1 MSERKQR
8 KHINNHQVTAGE
20 AQPEKCAS
28 LFRDIPK
35 CTDTDPSRDRWA
47 SISCVVPPSRWQDG
61 ERESLSGTAHR
72 VGHYWDEPVFWLVRS
87 QTLSLSLSR
96 YNGPNVRAL
105 RMPKYNQVMLSG
117 WPLRADDRA
126 PEIYCSVLMMH
137 NAHSPIST
145 VNREI
150 GVRSTGTLLNTCWST
165 ILPTVPDWPVHCR
178 RRRVAIRG
186 TISRCGNLRRW
197 PRLRCTAPTLLGRP
211 SPTGPP
217 APSAHFP
224 PVPTLPL
231 QTKKKKTKK
240 KIWWE
245 MWRRHLNKRPL

>member
-1 MSERKQR
+1 MEL
-8 KHINNHQVTAGE
+8 HIESVITE
-20 AQPEKCAS
+20 TS
-28 LFRDIPK
+28 
-35 CTDTDPSRDRWA
+35 PSFDLYGPR
-47 SISCVVPPSRWQDG
+47 
-61 ERESLSGTAHR
+61 
-72 VGHYWDEPVFWLVRS
+72 
-87 QTLSLSLSR
+87 LSLSLSR

-197 PRLRCTAPTLLGRP
+197 PRLRCTAPTLLGQP

-240 KIWWE
+240 KNR
-245 MWRRHLNKRPL
+245 MRNVTTSSQ

>member
-1 MSERKQR
+1 MRRSPRNVR
-8 KHINNHQVTAGE
+8 LSFVISPN
-20 AQPEKCAS
+20 AQTLIRLATGGHRSLAS
-28 LFRDIPK
+28 FHLLADK
-35 CTDTDPSRDRWA
+35 M
-47 SISCVVPPSRWQDG
+47 
-61 ERESLSGTAHR
+61 ERERASVELHIESVITETSPSFDLYGPR
-72 VGHYWDEPVFWLVRS
+72 
-87 QTLSLSLSR
+87 LSLSLSR

-240 KIWWE
+240 KI
-245 MWRRHLNKRPL
+245 

>member
-1 MSERKQR
+1 MRPSPRNVR
-8 KHINNHQVTAGE
+8 LSFVISPN
-20 AQPEKCAS
+20 AQTLIRLATGGHRSLAS
-28 LFRDIPK
+28 FHLLADK
-35 CTDTDPSRDRWA
+35 M
-47 SISCVVPPSRWQDG
+47 
-61 ERESLSGTAHR
+61 ERERASVELHIESVITETSPSFDLYGPR
-72 VGHYWDEPVFWLVRS
+72 
-87 QTLSLSLSR
+87 LSLSLSR

-126 PEIYCSVLMMH
+126 PEIYCSVLMLH

-240 KIWWE
+240 KI
-245 MWRRHLNKRPL
+245 

>member
-1 MSERKQR
+1 MRRSPRNVR
-8 KHINNHQVTAGE
+8 LSFVISPN
-20 AQPEKCAS
+20 AQTLIRLATGGHRSLAS
-28 LFRDIPK
+28 FHLLADK
-35 CTDTDPSRDRWA
+35 M
-47 SISCVVPPSRWQDG
+47 
-61 ERESLSGTAHR
+61 EREREPQWNCTSSRSLLRRARLLTCT
-72 VGHYWDEPVFWLVRS
+72 VPD
-87 QTLSLSLSR
+87 SLSLSR

-197 PRLRCTAPTLLGRP
+197 PRLRCTAPTLLGQP

-240 KIWWE
+240 KI
-245 MWRRHLNKRPL
+245 

>member
-1 MSERKQR
+1 MGIDLLRRS
-8 KHINNHQVTAGE
+8 TF
-20 AQPEKCAS
+20 S
-28 LFRDIPK
+28 L
-35 CTDTDPSRDRWA
+35 TRW
-47 SISCVVPPSRWQDG
+47 R
-61 ERESLSGTAHR
+61 EREPQWNCTSSRSLLRRARLLTCT
-72 VGHYWDEPVFWLVRS
+72 VPD
-87 QTLSLSLSR
+87 SLSLSR

-240 KIWWE
+240 KI
-245 MWRRHLNKRPL
+245 

>member
-1 MSERKQR
+1 MRRSPRNVR
-8 KHINNHQVTAGE
+8 LSFVISPN
-20 AQPEKCAS
+20 AQTLIRLATGGHRSLAS
-28 LFRDIPK
+28 FHLLADK
-35 CTDTDPSRDRWA
+35 M
-47 SISCVVPPSRWQDG
+47 
-61 ERESLSGTAHR
+61 ERERASVELHIESVITETSPSFDLYGPR
-72 VGHYWDEPVFWLVRS
+72 
-87 QTLSLSLSR
+87 LSLSLSR

-126 PEIYCSVLMMH
+126 PEIYCSVLMLH

-240 KIWWE
+240 KI
-245 MWRRHLNKRPL
+245 

>member
-1 MSERKQR
+1 MRPSPRNVR
-8 KHINNHQVTAGE
+8 LSFVISPN
-20 AQPEKCAS
+20 AQTLIRLATGGHRSLAS
-28 LFRDIPK
+28 FHLLADK
-35 CTDTDPSRDRWA
+35 M
-47 SISCVVPPSRWQDG
+47 
-61 ERESLSGTAHR
+61 ERERASVELHIESVITETSPSFDLYGPR
-72 VGHYWDEPVFWLVRS
+72 
-87 QTLSLSLSR
+87 LSLSR

-117 WPLRADDRA
+117 WPLRADGRA

-197 PRLRCTAPTLLGRP
+197 PRLRCTAPTLLGQP

-240 KIWWE
+240 KN
-245 MWRRHLNKRPL
+245 MMRNVTTSSQ